1 MNADRTIERIR
12 GLRTQLH
19 ALGVASRGLFGS
31 LARGEERDDSD
42 VDILVAFKGPAPFD
56 QYKDLKLLLED
67 ALGRGVEL
75 ELQKDAPLNQ
85 LEGKNAQQEHR
96 SEAGVA

>member
-67 ALGRGVEL
+67 ALGRRVER
-75 ELQKDAPLNQ
+75 ELQEKRAFDSI
-85 LEGKNAQQEHR
+85 G
-96 SEAGVA
+96 G